1 MCTVTG
7 GDTSQS
13 GRIGVSTVVALD
25 TLSPSAIS
33 VLQHSVGLVVGVCLL
48 RGGNGTWRHLTND
61 TLVDN
66 VVFRAEKSS
75 WIIDSVWKSS
85 SAKIS

>member
-7 GDTSQS
+7 GDTSPS
-13 GRIGVSTVVALD
+13 GRVVDSTVSLVLSIVVLD

-33 VLQHSVGLVVGVCLL
+33 VLQHSEGLVVGVYLL

-66 VVFRAEKSS
+66 VVFRA
-75 WIIDSVWKSS
+75 
-85 SAKIS
+85 